1 MSLPQ
6 APPTILG
13 MCGVCG
19 NDATIICTECS
30 NMEYCNPTC
39 QAANLTFH
47 KTICPQLQ
55 GFPSSHAPSNLHF
68 RSILFP
74 INSKVPRFLWLPH
87 FLDEYYKLDLR
98 MIENHLT
105 GKSENFEIECPH
117 CEDIIDVFVW
127 WKDRTIPDLAP
138 SPALL
143 DVSGAPADD
152 VWRGAVL
159 VRKYRED
166 EHDTPLHLDAR
177 CFPAIVTWIINSMAQ
192 EMR

>member
-1 MSLPQ
+1 MLGLKLTILFAAVHIMSLPQ

-30 NMEYCNPTC
+30 NMEYCNSTC

-117 CEDIIDVFVW
+117 CEDIIDVLV
-127 WKDRTIPDLAP
+127 WKDCTIRDLGP

-143 DVSGAPADD
+143 DVVTVQREGRTCAELTTWGGLSYI
-152 VWRGAVL
+152 
-159 VRKYRED
+159 YR
-166 EHDTPLHLDAR
+166 
-177 CFPAIVTWIINSMAQ
+177 
-192 EMR
+192 